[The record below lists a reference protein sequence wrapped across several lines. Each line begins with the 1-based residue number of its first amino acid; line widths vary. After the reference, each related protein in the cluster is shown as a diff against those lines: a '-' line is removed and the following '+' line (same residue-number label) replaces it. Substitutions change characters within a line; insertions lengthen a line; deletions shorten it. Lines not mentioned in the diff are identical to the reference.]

1 MADNSVIS
9 RSIDWLRFPCAAAVV
24 LLHAFG
30 QPLAGNDCISFR
42 YGAYDTIRILF
53 SEGLC
58 RIAVPIFFFI
68 SGYLFFVRLEHWD
81 TKAWVGKL
89 KKRVK
94 TLLVPYLLWN
104 IIAFLMLLAIDCGK
118 MMIKNCPP
126 QFQDLQSLFC
136 NAGGLRLFWDA
147 KSGYPLNDPLWFIRN
162 LLVFVTVA
170 PIIFLFLK
178 KLKIMGLSLL
188 YIAYQLCQGTIA
200 VLWLEGLFFFSFGAF
215 FSICMKDFYLCFTKF
230 RYIPAIV
237 CVLLLIAIVFTYSD
251 FPVSCEVCRR
261 LLTLIG
267 TVAVIAIV
275 GKYADNGRLKGIQ
288 LLSKSSF
295 LVYAAHGLILP
306 YLLFAM
312 RRTLP
317 QTQLVLI
324 LDYFIAPFLTIII
337 LVFAY
342 KLLNRLMPKTSLI
355 LLGGR

>member
-24 LLHAFG
+24 LLHALG

-53 SEGLC
+53 SQGVC

-81 TKAWVGKL
+81 TTAWVGKL
-89 KKRVK
+89 KKRIK

-104 IIAFLMLLAIDCGK
+104 IIAFLLLLSIECGK
-118 MMIKNCPP
+118 MMIKNTPP
-126 QFQDLQSLFC
+126 QFQDLQILFS
-136 NAGGLRLFWDA
+136 NVGGLRLFWDA

-170 PIIFLFLK
+170 PIIYLFLK
-178 KLKIMGLSLL
+178 KLKIMGLLLL
-188 YIAYQLCQGTIA
+188 YIAYQLCQGTA
-200 VLWLEGLFFFSFGAF
+200 VVLWLEGLFFFSFGAYY
-215 FSICMKDFYLCFTKF
+215 SICMKDYYQCFTKF
-230 RYIPAIV
+230 RSIPAIV
-237 CVLLLIAIVFTYSD
+237 CLLLLIAIVFTYSD
-251 FPVSCEVCRR
+251 FSVIYEVCRR

-275 GKYADNGRLKGIQ
+275 GKYVDNGQLKVKHV
-288 LLSKSSF
+288 LSESSF

-317 QTQLVLI
+317 QTQLIFI
-324 LDYFIAPFLTIII
+324 LDYFIAPLLTITL

-342 KLLNRLMPKTSLI
+342 KLLNRLMPKTSAI